1 MTKQIVSFEE
11 FQAALFEEKALEE
24 KALEEKAKKLIGD
37 GDKLEERAATTT
49 ASEMASEHRA
59 RFEICRQFVER
70 PSTQLLTIFFIYLDI
85 IGHCLLPG
93 ENLSSMWNAIFHFTT
108 AFFTFELLL
117 QALLFHARF
126 FSHWGCLV
134 DTVLIAMR
142 LVRGYSSFEIINQH
156 HLVLLY
162 FLRCWRFARLLNSFI
177 ATEKQKYTALRRK
190 LKSQIEST
198 NDWKKKA
205 LLSED
210 IAKECNDEVKTLRHA
225 LKIAADDVA
234 AAMLG
239 KVNTEL
245 THSITDGH
253 KSDEVNDM
261 QVVMEEDSSIST
273 DD

>member
-1 MTKQIVSFEE
+1 
-11 FQAALFEEKALEE
+11 
-24 KALEEKAKKLIGD
+24 
-37 GDKLEERAATTT
+37 
-49 ASEMASEHRA
+49 
-59 RFEICRQFVER
+59 
-70 PSTQLLTIFFIYLDI
+70 
-85 IGHCLLPG
+85 
-93 ENLSSMWNAIFHFTT
+93 MWNAIFHFTT

-117 QALLFHARF
+117 QAILFHTRF

-142 LVRGYSSFEIINQH
+142 LVRGYTSFEIINQH

-198 NDWKKKA
+198 NVWKKKA

-210 IAKECNDEVKTLRHA
+210 IAKVCNDEVETLRHA

-245 THSITDGH
+245 TDSITGGH
-253 KSDEVNDM
+253 ELDEVNDM
-261 QVVMEEDSSIST
+261 QVVMEDSSIST
-273 DD
+273 DE

>member
-1 MTKQIVSFEE
+1 MTKQIVSFEDL
-11 FQAALFEEKALEE
+11 QAALLEE
-24 KALEEKAKKLIGD
+24 KALEDNAKKLTE
-37 GDKLEERAATTT
+37 DKERAATMT
-49 ASEMASEHRA
+49 ASEMASEPPT
-59 RFEICRQFVER
+59 RFELCRQFVER
-70 PSTQLLTIFFIYLDI
+70 PSTQLITIFFIYLDI

-117 QALLFHARF
+117 QAFLFHARF

-134 DTVLIAMR
+134 DTLLIAIR
-142 LVRGYSSFEIINQH
+142 LVGGYSSFEIINQQ

-190 LKSQIEST
+190 LKFQIEST
-198 NDWKKKA
+198 HDWKRKA

-210 IAKECNDEVKTLRHA
+210 VAKVCNDEVKTLRHA

-245 THSITDGH
+245 THSITDENRQ
-253 KSDEVNDM
+253 DEVNDM
-261 QVVMEEDSSIST
+261 QVVMEDSSIST

>member
-1 MTKQIVSFEE
+1 MTKKIVSFEE
-11 FQAALFEEKALEE
+11 FQAALIEEKALG
-24 KALEEKAKKLIGD
+24 EKAKKLTA
-37 GDKLEERAATTT
+37 DKLDERAAGG
-49 ASEMASEHRA
+49 MASEHPT
-59 RFEICRQFVER
+59 RFELCRQFVER

-93 ENLSSMWNAIFHFTT
+93 ENLRSMWNAIFHITT
-108 AFFTFELLL
+108 AFFTIELLL
-117 QALLFHARF
+117 QALLFHTRF

-134 DTVLIAMR
+134 DTLLIAMR
-142 LVRGYSSFEIINQH
+142 LVRDYSSFEIINQQ

-177 ATEKQKYTALRRK
+177 DTEKQKCTALRRK

-210 IAKECNDEVKTLRHA
+210 FAKVCNDEVKTLRHA

-234 AAMLG
+234 AALVG
-239 KVNTEL
+239 KVNIEL
-245 THSITDGH
+245 TPSVKDEHERV
-253 KSDEVNDM
+253 EVNDM
-261 QVVMEEDSSIST
+261 QEVMEDSSIST